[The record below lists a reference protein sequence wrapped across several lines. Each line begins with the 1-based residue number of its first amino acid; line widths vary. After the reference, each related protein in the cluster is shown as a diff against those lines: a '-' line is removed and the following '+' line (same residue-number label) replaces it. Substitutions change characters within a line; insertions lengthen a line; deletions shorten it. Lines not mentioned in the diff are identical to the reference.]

1 MRNLC
6 EPQRH
11 WPADIFDISLL
22 ENCVFFPTND
32 VTILQDH
39 QLANDDIH
47 FPVTEL
53 DTVIIRD
60 MSCALLLMPRSHRLG
75 LDAPISQGFVALL
88 CGTERTELK
97 GASLSAIPQC
107 PAPREPKW
115 KVCFSTRWVRR

>member
-1 MRNLC
+1 MSRK
-6 EPQRH
+6 
-11 WPADIFDISLL
+11 DIGQLTYNIISLL
-22 ENCVFFPTND
+22 ENCFFPAND
-32 VTILQDH
+32 VTILRDH
-39 QLANDDIH
+39 ELANDDIH

-60 MSCALLLMPRSHRLG
+60 MSSALLLMPRSHHSA
-75 LDAPISQGFVALL
+75 LDTPISQGFVALL

-97 GASLSAIPQC
+97 GASLSTIPQC